1 MVEISAS
8 VLGLKETNAIKQ
20 LYDLE
25 VSGIN
30 YFHIDVMDGEFVKNN
45 TMDKMIEYCEY
56 LNSIS
61 LLPLD
66 VHLMVNNIKEYINK
80 FIVFEPNNITF
91 HIEACKNE
99 NQIMELISYIKDNN
113 CKVGISISPKTNVEE
128 IYKYLPYIHNC
139 LVMTV
144 EPGEGGQALIPETIE
159 KIHTLYKYV
168 KENEIDIDIEADGG
182 INLETADEVKQAGA
196 NILVA
201 GTSIIQS
208 SDYKDTVE
216 KLRAGHFKF

>member
-25 VSGIN
+25 VSGID

-45 TMDKMIEYCEY
+45 TVDRMTEYCEY

-66 VHLMVNNIKEYINK
+66 VHLMVKDIKKYVNK

-91 HIEACKNE
+91 HLEACKDENE
-99 NQIMELISYIKDNN
+99 VMELIRYIKDNN
-113 CKVGISISPKTNVEE
+113 CKVGMSVSPKTNIEE
-128 IYKYLPYIHNC
+128 IYKYLPYLHNC

-159 KIHTLYKYV
+159 KIDKLYKYI

-182 INLETADEVKQAGA
+182 INLETADKVKDAGA

-201 GTSIIQS
+201 GTSIVQS
-208 SDYKDTVE
+208 NDYADTVR
-216 KLRAGHFKF
+216 KLKA

>member
-25 VSGIN
+25 VSGID

-45 TMDKMIEYCEY
+45 TVDRMIEYCEY

-66 VHLMVNNIKEYINK
+66 VHLMVKDIKKYVNK

-91 HIEACKNE
+91 HLEACKDE
-99 NQIMELISYIKDNN
+99 KEVMELIKYIKDNN
-113 CKVGISISPKTNVEE
+113 CKVGMSVSPKTNIEE

-144 EPGEGGQALIPETIE
+144 EPGKGGQALIQNTIE
-159 KIHTLYKYV
+159 KISKLYKYV

-182 INLETADEVKQAGA
+182 INLETAGKAKEAGA

-201 GTSIIQS
+201 GTSIVQS
-208 SDYKDTVE
+208 DNYAETVG
-216 KLRAGHFKF
+216 KLKKE

>member
-25 VSGIN
+25 VSGID

-45 TMDKMIEYCEY
+45 TVDRMIEYCEY

-66 VHLMVNNIKEYINK
+66 VHLMVNDVKEYVNK
-80 FIVFEPNNITF
+80 FIVFEPSNITF
-91 HIEACKNE
+91 HLEACKDENE
-99 NQIMELISYIKDNN
+99 VMDLIRYIKDNN
-113 CKVGISISPKTNVEE
+113 CKVGISVSPKTNIEE

-144 EPGEGGQALIPETIE
+144 EPGEGGQALIPDTIKKIE
-159 KIHTLYKYV
+159 KLYEYV
-168 KENEIDIDIEADGG
+168 KEKQIEVDIEADGG
-182 INLETADEVKQAGA
+182 INLNTAELAKQAGA

-201 GTSIIQS
+201 GTSIVQS
-208 SDYKDTVE
+208 SNYTETVKNLKNVE
-216 KLRAGHFKF
+216 

>member
-25 VSGIN
+25 VSGID

-45 TMDKMIEYCEY
+45 TVDRMTEYCEY

-66 VHLMVNNIKEYINK
+66 VHLMVKDVKKYVNK

-91 HIEACKNE
+91 HLEACKDENE
-99 NQIMELISYIKDNN
+99 VMELIRYIKDNN
-113 CKVGISISPKTNVEE
+113 CKVGMSVSPKTNIEE
-128 IYKYLPYIHNC
+128 IYKYLPYLHNC

-159 KIHTLYKYV
+159 KIDKLYKYI

-182 INLETADEVKQAGA
+182 INLETADKVKDAGA

-201 GTSIIQS
+201 GTSIVQS
-208 SDYKDTVE
+208 NDYADTVR
-216 KLRAGHFKF
+216 KLKE

>member
-25 VSGIN
+25 VSGID

-45 TMDKMIEYCEY
+45 TVDRMTEYCEY

-66 VHLMVNNIKEYINK
+66 VHLMVKDVKKYVNK

-91 HIEACKNE
+91 HLEACKDENE
-99 NQIMELISYIKDNN
+99 VMELIRYIKDNN
-113 CKVGISISPKTNVEE
+113 CKVGMSVSPKTNIEE
-128 IYKYLPYIHNC
+128 IYKYLPYLHNC

-159 KIHTLYKYV
+159 KIDKLYKYI

-182 INLETADEVKQAGA
+182 INLETADKVKYAGA

-201 GTSIIQS
+201 GTSIVQS
-208 SDYKDTVE
+208 NDYADTVR
-216 KLRAGHFKF
+216 KLKA

>member
-25 VSGIN
+25 VSGID
-30 YFHIDVMDGEFVKNN
+30 YFHIDVMDGKFVKNN
-45 TMDKMIEYCEY
+45 TTDRMIEYCEY

-66 VHLMVNNIKEYINK
+66 VHLMVKDIKAYVNK

-91 HIEACKNE
+91 HLEACKDENE
-99 NQIMELISYIKDNN
+99 AMELIRYIKDNN
-113 CKVGISISPKTNVEE
+113 CKVGMSVSPKTNIEE
-128 IYKYLPYIHNC
+128 IYKYLPYLHNC

-159 KIHTLYKYV
+159 KINTLYKYI

-182 INLETADEVKQAGA
+182 INLETADKVKIAGA

-201 GTSIIQS
+201 GTSIVQS
-208 SDYKDTVE
+208 NDYADTVR
-216 KLRAGHFKF
+216 KLKA

>member
-25 VSGIN
+25 VSGID

-45 TMDKMIEYCEY
+45 TVDRMVEYCEY

-66 VHLMVNNIKEYINK
+66 VHLMVKDIKKFVNK

-91 HIEACKNE
+91 HLEACKDNKE
-99 NQIMELISYIKDNN
+99 VMEWIRKIQEKH
-113 CKVGISISPKTNVEE
+113 CKVGISIKPNTPIEK
-128 IYKYLPYIHNC
+128 IYKYLPYIHQC
-139 LVMTV
+139 LIMTV
-144 EPGEGGQALIPETIE
+144 EPGKGGQTFLTQMVE
-159 KIHTLYKYV
+159 KIKKLKSYIQ
-168 KENEIDIDIEADGG
+168 ENELEVDIEVDGG
-182 INLETADEVKQAGA
+182 INLRTAPEVKSAGA

-201 GTSIIQS
+201 GTAILMANDYRTIIEELKQ
-208 SDYKDTVE
+208 
-216 KLRAGHFKF
+216 

>member
-45 TMDKMIEYCEY
+45 TVDRMIEYCEY

-66 VHLMVNNIKEYINK
+66 VHLMVKDIKEYVNK

-91 HIEACKNE
+91 HLEACKDENE
-99 NQIMELISYIKDNN
+99 VMELIKYIKDNN
-113 CKVGISISPKTNVEE
+113 CKVGMSISPKTNIEE

-144 EPGEGGQALIPETIE
+144 EPGEGGQVLIPETIE
-159 KIHTLYKYV
+159 KINKLYKYV

-182 INLETADEVKQAGA
+182 INLQTSSKAKEAGA
-196 NILVA
+196 TILVA
-201 GTSIIQS
+201 GTSIVQS
-208 SDYKDTVE
+208 DNYTETVK
-216 KLRAGHFKF
+216 KLKE

>member
-25 VSGIN
+25 VSGID

-45 TMDKMIEYCEY
+45 TVDRMVEYCEY

-66 VHLMVNNIKEYINK
+66 VHLMVKDIKKFVNK

-91 HIEACKNE
+91 HLEACKDENE
-99 NQIMELISYIKDNN
+99 VKELIKYIKNNN
-113 CKVGISISPKTNVEE
+113 CKVGISISPKTNIEE
-128 IYKYLPYIHNC
+128 IYR
-139 LVMTV
+139 VMTV
-144 EPGEGGQALIPETIE
+144 EPGEGGQALIPETID
-159 KIHTLYKYV
+159 KINKLYKYV

-182 INLETADEVKQAGA
+182 INLDTANKAKEAGA

-201 GTSIIQS
+201 GTSIVQS
-208 SDYKDTVE
+208 NNYAETVK
-216 KLRAGHFKF
+216 KLKS

>member
-8 VLGLKETNAIKQ
+8 VLGLKEKNAIKQ

-45 TMDKMIEYCEY
+45 TVDRMVEYCEY

-61 LLPLD
+61 LVPLD
-66 VHLMVNNIKEYINK
+66 VHLMVKDIKKYVNK

-91 HIEACKNE
+91 HLEACQNE
-99 NQIMELISYIKDNN
+99 NEVMELIKYIKDNN
-113 CKVGISISPKTNVEE
+113 CKVGMSNSPKTNIEE

-144 EPGEGGQALIPETIE
+144 EPGEGGQPLIPETLE
-159 KIHTLYKYV
+159 KISTLYKYV

-182 INLETADEVKQAGA
+182 INLETAGKAKKAGA

-201 GTSIIQS
+201 GTSIVQS
-208 SDYKDTVE
+208 DNYTETVNRLKKDC
-216 KLRAGHFKF
+216 

>member
-25 VSGIN
+25 VSGID

-45 TMDKMIEYCEY
+45 TVDRMVEYCEY

-66 VHLMVNNIKEYINK
+66 VHLMVKDIKKFVNK

-91 HIEACKNE
+91 HLEACKDENE
-99 NQIMELISYIKDNN
+99 VKELIKYIKNNN
-113 CKVGISISPKTNVEE
+113 CKVGISISPRTNIEE

-144 EPGEGGQALIPETIE
+144 EPGEGGQALIPETID
-159 KIHTLYKYV
+159 KINKLYKYV
-168 KENEIDIDIEADGG
+168 C
-182 INLETADEVKQAGA
+182 
-196 NILVA
+196 
-201 GTSIIQS
+201 
-208 SDYKDTVE
+208 Y
-216 KLRAGHFKF
+216 F

>member
-25 VSGIN
+25 VSGID

-45 TMDKMIEYCEY
+45 TVDRMTEYCEY

-66 VHLMVNNIKEYINK
+66 VHLMVKDVKKYVNK

-91 HIEACKNE
+91 HLEACKDENE
-99 NQIMELISYIKDNN
+99 VMELIRYIKDNN
-113 CKVGISISPKTNVEE
+113 CKVGMSVSPKTNIEE
-128 IYKYLPYIHNC
+128 IYKYLPYLHNC

-159 KIHTLYKYV
+159 KIDKLYKYI

-182 INLETADEVKQAGA
+182 INLETADKVKDAGA

-201 GTSIIQS
+201 GTSIVQS
-208 SDYKDTVE
+208 NDYADTVR
-216 KLRAGHFKF
+216 KLKA

>member
-45 TMDKMIEYCEY
+45 TVGRMIEYCEY

-66 VHLMVNNIKEYINK
+66 VHLMVKDIKKYVNK

-91 HIEACKNE
+91 HLEACKDENE
-99 NQIMELISYIKDNN
+99 VMELIKYIKDNN
-113 CKVGISISPKTNVEE
+113 CKVGMSISPKTNIEE

-159 KIHTLYKYV
+159 KINKLYKYV

-182 INLETADEVKQAGA
+182 INLQTSSKVKEAGA

-201 GTSIIQS
+201 GTSIVQS
-208 SDYKDTVE
+208 DNYTETVK
-216 KLRAGHFKF
+216 KLKE

>member
-25 VSGIN
+25 VSGID

-45 TMDKMIEYCEY
+45 TVDRMVEYCEY

-66 VHLMVNNIKEYINK
+66 VHLMVKDIKKFVNK

-91 HIEACKNE
+91 HLEACKDENE
-99 NQIMELISYIKDNN
+99 VMDLIRYIKDNN
-113 CKVGISISPKTNVEE
+113 CKVGISVSPKTNIEE

-144 EPGEGGQALIPETIE
+144 EPGEGGQALIPDTIKKME
-159 KIHTLYKYV
+159 KLYEYV
-168 KENEIDIDIEADGG
+168 KEKQIEVDIEADGG
-182 INLETADEVKQAGA
+182 INLNTAELAKQAGA

-201 GTSIIQS
+201 GTSIVQS
-208 SDYKDTVE
+208 SNYTETVKNLKNVE
-216 KLRAGHFKF
+216 

>member
-25 VSGIN
+25 VSGID

-45 TMDKMIEYCEY
+45 TVDRMIEYCEY

-66 VHLMVNNIKEYINK
+66 VHLMVKDVKKYVNK

-91 HIEACKNE
+91 HLEACKDENE
-99 NQIMELISYIKDNN
+99 VMELIKYIKDNN
-113 CKVGISISPKTNVEE
+113 CKVGMSVSPKTNIEE

-144 EPGEGGQALIPETIE
+144 EPGEGGQPLIPETIE
-159 KIHTLYKYV
+159 KISKLYKYV

-182 INLETADEVKQAGA
+182 INLDTAGKAKEAGA

-201 GTSIIQS
+201 GTSIVQS
-208 SDYKDTVE
+208 DNYTETVSE
-216 KLRAGHFKF
+216 LKKK

>member
-25 VSGIN
+25 VSGID

-45 TMDKMIEYCEY
+45 TVDRMVEYCEY

-66 VHLMVNNIKEYINK
+66 VHLMVKDIKKYVNK

-91 HIEACKNE
+91 HLEACQNE
-99 NQIMELISYIKDNN
+99 NEVMELIKYIKDNN
-113 CKVGISISPKTNVEE
+113 CKVGMSVSPKTNIEE

-144 EPGEGGQALIPETIE
+144 EPGKGGQALIQNTIE
-159 KIHTLYKYV
+159 KISKLYKYV

-182 INLETADEVKQAGA
+182 INLETAGKAKEAGA

-201 GTSIIQS
+201 GTSIVQS
-208 SDYKDTVE
+208 DDYADTVG
-216 KLRAGHFKF
+216 KLKKE

>member
-25 VSGIN
+25 VSGID

-45 TMDKMIEYCEY
+45 TVDRMVEYCEY

-66 VHLMVNNIKEYINK
+66 VHLMVKDIKKFVNK

-91 HIEACKNE
+91 HLEACKDENE
-99 NQIMELISYIKDNN
+99 VKEQRGATLISVDSKSGY
-113 CKVGISISPKTNVEE
+113 
-128 IYKYLPYIHNC
+128 
-139 LVMTV
+139 
-144 EPGEGGQALIPETIE
+144 
-159 KIHTLYKYV
+159 
-168 KENEIDIDIEADGG
+168 
-182 INLETADEVKQAGA
+182 
-196 NILVA
+196 NI
-201 GTSIIQS
+201 TP
-208 SDYKDTVE
+208 
-216 KLRAGHFKF
+216 LRFE

>member
-25 VSGIN
+25 VSGID

-45 TMDKMIEYCEY
+45 TVDRMVEYCEY

-66 VHLMVNNIKEYINK
+66 VHLMVKDIKKFVNK

-91 HIEACKNE
+91 HLEACKDENE
-99 NQIMELISYIKDNN
+99 VKELIKYIKNNN
-113 CKVGISISPKTNVEE
+113 CKVGISISPKTNIEE
-128 IYKYLPYIHNC
+128 IYRYLPYIHNC

-144 EPGEGGQALIPETIE
+144 EPGEGGQALIPETID
-159 KIHTLYKYV
+159 KINKLYKYV

-182 INLETADEVKQAGA
+182 INLKTAERVKNAGA

-201 GTSIIQS
+201 GTAILKAA
-208 SDYKDTVE
+208 DYKVIIDE
-216 KLRAGHFKF
+216 LKQE

>member
-25 VSGIN
+25 VSGID

-45 TMDKMIEYCEY
+45 TVDRMVEYCEY

-66 VHLMVNNIKEYINK
+66 VHLMVKDIKKFVNK
-80 FIVFEPNNITF
+80 FIVFEPSNITF
-91 HIEACKNE
+91 HLEACKDENE
-99 NQIMELISYIKDNN
+99 VMDLIRYIKDNN
-113 CKVGISISPKTNVEE
+113 CKVGISVSPKTNIEE

-144 EPGEGGQALIPETIE
+144 EPGEGGQALIPDTIKKIE
-159 KIHTLYKYV
+159 KLYEYV
-168 KENEIDIDIEADGG
+168 KEKQIEVDIEADGG
-182 INLETADEVKQAGA
+182 INLNTAELAKQAGA

-201 GTSIIQS
+201 GTSIVQS
-208 SDYKDTVE
+208 SNYTETVKNLKNVE
-216 KLRAGHFKF
+216 